1 MSKSLSFDFDPI
13 DQPAATDPAE
23 RETWCSLGIRIGS
36 RHVSRIWDK
45 SLQSERT
52 RLYVPAFPIAEW
64 LVHNWWAILNELPRL
79 EKVPQYAV
87 DVRQM
92 EWLSRHCLRSADS
105 ALLLPALY
113 LFHDGQSLRAEW
125 YQDDPGSLPN
135 MPGEFLSDG
144 AEEIDANSTRESL
157 TQFIDIVLDRVTH
170 LADER
175 VRELT
180 AQWRAIQ
187 GADAEEQ
194 QFCTLAGRMG
204 LDPYDRNEMTDDLA
218 RFLEQTI
225 TNPDDALVRDLTEL
239 ARPDSIEEQWQ
250 WLTRVS
256 GELQLGPVVLPG
268 SLNIASTAISPPQ
281 FGFLPGFSGIALPRV
296 ASTAISPPQFGYRL
310 ARKIRDDYAISADV
324 PLGSVEEVAAAVV
337 GGPFRVHDQEQ
348 VPGQGIRAIVGG
360 SRDGGVVTA
369 GPQPAHPSSQRFLTA
384 RSLYHVLVTSQ
395 KSQRLVTDAYSWH
408 QKASRAFAAEL
419 LAPWDG
425 LARRIESSPVDRETI
440 EDLGRVYNTSTMVI
454 TRQLENAGIPLSI
467 E

>member
-1 MSKSLSFDFDPI
+1 MS
-13 DQPAATDPAE
+13 A
-23 RETWCSLGIRIGS
+23 
-36 RHVSRIWDK
+36 
-45 SLQSERT
+45 
-52 RLYVPAFPIAEW
+52 
-64 LVHNWWAILNELPRL
+64 
-79 EKVPQYAV
+79 
-87 DVRQM
+87 
-92 EWLSRHCLRSADS
+92 
-105 ALLLPALY
+105 
-113 LFHDGQSLRAEW
+113 
-125 YQDDPGSLPN
+125 
-135 MPGEFLSDG
+135 
-144 AEEIDANSTRESL
+144 
-157 TQFIDIVLDRVTH
+157 
-170 LADER
+170 

-256 GELQLGPVVLPG
+256 GELQLGPVEFSG
-268 SLNIASTAISPPQ
+268 SLDIPSPTA
-281 FGFLPGFSGIALPRV
+281 
-296 ASTAISPPQFGYRL
+296 SPPQFGYRL
-310 ARKIRDDYAISADV
+310 ARKVREDYAISADV
-324 PLGSVEEVAAAVV
+324 PLGPIEDVAAAVV
-337 GGPFRVHDQEQ
+337 GGPFRVHDQNL

-360 SRDGGVVTA
+360 VRDGGVVTA
-369 GPQPAHPSSQRFLTA
+369 GPQPARPSSQRFLTA

-419 LAPWDG
+419 LAPQDG
-425 LARRIESSPVDRETI
+425 IARRIESSPVDRDTI
-440 EDLGRVYNTSTMVI
+440 ENLSSIYDTSTMVI
-454 TRQLENAGIPLSI
+454 ARQLENAGITLSI